1 MTVEKRTPAQWTE
14 YLAQEHNPV
23 TLTEYMAG
31 CLSRLLGAQIAA
43 TAAAE
48 HTEGMLGA
56 RDQLDAMLAERNGL
70 PYAAS
75 STVRAAL
82 DAQRDEHRRLAAEQ
96 RAKALGEG

>member
-1 MTVEKRTPAQWTE
+1 MSVEKRTPAQWSE

-31 CLSRLLGAQIAA
+31 CLSRLLGAQIEATRAA
-43 TAAAE
+43 D
-48 HTEGMLGA
+48 HTEGILGA
-56 RDQLDAMLAERNGL
+56 IDQLAATLAERTGL

-82 DAQRDEHRRLAAEQ
+82 DARRDEDRRN
-96 RAKALGEG
+96 ALQERQAS